1 MTVPFINGKRKYIFC
16 GNEASLEV
24 LQRVIKEVKKKE
36 LPFEIVPLNPS
47 HLQNFLSSQ
56 KMGTFLYIAAP
67 WKLKREI
74 EKMAWSIGYSEEEM
88 ISVGI
93 GQKPLNVFCCRCH
106 GITEKINIKID
117 EEITCSHCELQLVI
131 SDHYSSL
138 RDAHLGY
145 VAKL

>member
-1 MTVPFINGKRKYIFC
+1 MTVSLINGKRKYIFC
-16 GNEASLEV
+16 GDEASLEV
-24 LQRVIKEVKKKE
+24 LQPIIYEVKKKE
-36 LPFEIVPLNPS
+36 LPFEIVPLDS
-47 HLQNFLSSQ
+47 STLQNLLSSQ

-93 GQKPLNVFCCRCH
+93 GPKPMNVFCCRCH
-106 GITEKINIKID
+106 GITEKINLIVD
-117 EEITCSHCELQLVI
+117 EEITCSHCELQLVV